1 MTTTEVRDVRYAP
14 AVPVPDPAHVPPDL
28 VGVEF
33 PGCTARRV
41 RREELGCYE
50 GRLEFWDA
58 QIATAWVAEPPSAD
72 HEESLTTLLTL
83 AARIAMARG
92 APIKAYGSM
101 ALMVRDDDGTPRRIM
116 QADQSLYMH
125 PERVDLTG
133 SPAMVIGEHPLPDV
147 VLEVDHTTDVRRGKL
162 GLYESWGFPEV
173 WVEVPDKPARSRRKS
188 RRSGLTIHL
197 LQDGRFRES
206 PESHAFPGW
215 TAEEIHAALN
225 EHTPSR
231 RTYAVLQ
238 RVGAALG
245 AQEGTG
251 LDDDPVLG
259 TQRRAAL
266 EEGRRETQIR
276 TVYALLSRRGIDAS
290 SASVERVLAS
300 ANHATETIVSAA
312 LACTGFE
319 DFARR
324 LGKV

>member
-14 AVPVPDPAHVPPDL
+14 AVPVPDPADMPLDL

-58 QIATAWVAEPPSAD
+58 QIAT
-72 HEESLTTLLTL
+72 
-83 AARIAMARG
+83 RRRG
-92 APIKAYGSM
+92 APTRYCNASGRHSAPRKA
-101 ALMVRDDDGTPRRIM
+101 RD
-116 QADQSLYMH
+116 
-125 PERVDLTG
+125 
-133 SPAMVIGEHPLPDV
+133 
-147 VLEVDHTTDVRRGKL
+147 
-162 GLYESWGFPEV
+162 
-173 WVEVPDKPARSRRKS
+173 
-188 RRSGLTIHL
+188 
-197 LQDGRFRES
+197 
-206 PESHAFPGW
+206 
-215 TAEEIHAALN
+215 
-225 EHTPSR
+225 
-231 RTYAVLQ
+231 
-238 RVGAALG
+238 
-245 AQEGTG
+245 
-251 LDDDPVLG
+251 
-259 TQRRAAL
+259 AAL

-324 LGKV
+324 LGVP

>member
-1 MTTTEVRDVRYAP
+1 MP
-14 AVPVPDPAHVPPDL
+14 ADL

-41 RREELGCYE
+41 R
-50 GRLEFWDA
+50 
-58 QIATAWVAEPPSAD
+58 
-72 HEESLTTLLTL
+72 
-83 AARIAMARG
+83 
-92 APIKAYGSM
+92 
-101 ALMVRDDDGTPRRIM
+101 RDDDGTPRRIM
-116 QADQSLYMH
+116 QADQSLYLH
-125 PERVDLTG
+125 PAQVDLTG
-133 SPAMVIGEHPLPDV
+133 SPAMVIGEHPIPDV

-245 AQEGTG
+245 APEGTG
-251 LDDDPVLG
+251 LDDDPMLREEFERG
-259 TQRRAAL
+259 RAQ
-266 EEGRRETQIR
+266 GRVDGQVR
-276 TVYALLSRRGIDAS
+276 TACALLSRRGIDAS

-312 LACTGFE
+312 LACTSFE
-319 DFARR
+319 DFAKR
-324 LGKV
+324 LGVP